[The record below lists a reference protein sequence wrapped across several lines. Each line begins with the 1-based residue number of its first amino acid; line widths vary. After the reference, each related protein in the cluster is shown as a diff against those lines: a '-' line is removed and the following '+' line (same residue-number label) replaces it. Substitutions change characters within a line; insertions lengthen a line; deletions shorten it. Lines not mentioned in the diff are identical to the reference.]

1 MLIGENYR
9 NRKTVEGRILKKLYV
24 KYANEAKATMS
35 SIFTKDEEILISF
48 LGNNAVRFK
57 DSDKPAKP
65 KDMEDDYYEEAEE
78 ENMDET
84 PAFKLKEKAEKDMH
98 IFED

>member
-1 MLIGENYR
+1 
-9 NRKTVEGRILKKLYV
+9 
-24 KYANEAKATMS
+24 
-35 SIFTKDEEILISF
+35 
-48 LGNNAVRFK
+48 
-57 DSDKPAKP
+57 
-65 KDMEDDYYEEAEE
+65 MEDDYYEEAEE

>member
-1 MLIGENYR
+1 MLISATD
-9 NRKTVEGRILKKLYV
+9 RKREGRILKKLYV

-57 DSDKPAKP
+57 DPDKPAKP
-65 KDMEDDYYEEAEE
+65 KDMTDDDYEEE

>member
-1 MLIGENYR
+1 
-9 NRKTVEGRILKKLYV
+9 
-24 KYANEAKATMS
+24 
-35 SIFTKDEEILISF
+35 
-48 LGNNAVRFK
+48 
-57 DSDKPAKP
+57 
-65 KDMEDDYYEEAEE
+65 MEDDYYEEEE